1 MSSIVWTSAKSTFSL
16 SELSTENIFG
26 QKKMKIL
33 RTVDKH
39 HILLLRLCG
48 SPGLVVMG
56 GDSCSRCP
64 GTGRTFFT
72 VICCKNKN
80 DVCLKR
86 PKINEKEAENTHHRG
101 KHHCMVDLLF
111 DLF

>member
-48 SPGLVVMG
+48 SPWSSGYGRRLMFKRSWVPIPAPDGHFAHVFVV
-56 GDSCSRCP
+56 
-64 GTGRTFFT
+64 
-72 VICCKNKN
+72 
-80 DVCLKR
+80 
-86 PKINEKEAENTHHRG
+86 KIG
-101 KHHCMVDLLF
+101 MMF
-111 DLF
+111 I